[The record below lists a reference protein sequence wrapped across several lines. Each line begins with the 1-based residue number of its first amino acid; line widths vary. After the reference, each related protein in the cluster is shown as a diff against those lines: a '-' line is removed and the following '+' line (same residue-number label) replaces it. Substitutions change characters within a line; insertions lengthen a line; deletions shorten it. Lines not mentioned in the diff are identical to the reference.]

1 MHLHDRVIRAG
12 FFGRAQFVMRYS
24 RDQRLFYE
32 GLLLLADDSHCL
44 LDDPWEFKMHLFP
57 LDADIAPETL
67 AAWRDAFVADGK
79 LVPYEAEGKRCL
91 YLRNGPEHQS
101 QQQNLERPEVPL
113 PAWVRWT
120 PYPRNPYRGTYGFG
134 EPVAAEELS
143 DPSLRTKRPIAS
155 IKATLSAGLGLNQD
169 LDRDRDG
176 DTGKGDPPTDPPASA
191 GGAADG
197 SPGADAPPSPA
208 AEVDQTEPD
217 RPAEPSATAPA
228 IPGLA
233 EDPLLR
239 ALTALRLLPCYHA
252 KADDLTWL
260 SGVAGHAPSV
270 PNVAREIE
278 KCRDWW
284 APRDAKP
291 RAKTPNWRLRLD
303 NWLENA
309 EKRARRDKPPAR
321 AAPAPGSFDDP
332 AVQADLLRPRQPP
345 PPEYRLGVM
354 RP

>member
-1 MHLHDRVIRAG
+1 
-12 FFGRAQFVMRYS
+12 MRYT

-57 LDADIAPETL
+57 LDDDVTAETL
-67 AAWRDAFVADGK
+67 AGWRDAFVADGR
-79 LVPYEAEGKRCL
+79 LVPYEASGRQCL

-113 PAWVRWT
+113 PPWVRWV
-120 PYPRNPYRGTYGFG
+120 PYPRNPYRGTYEFG
-134 EPVAAEELS
+134 EPVAAEGLS
-143 DPSLRTKRPIAS
+143 DPSLRSKRPLAS

-169 LDRDRDG
+169 KDKDRDRDG
-176 DTGKGDPPTDPPASA
+176 DTGKGDPPTDSPAGAGSA
-191 GGAADG
+191 AVGP
-197 SPGADAPPSPA
+197 PGADAPPPTAAGIGRSELEPPA
-208 AEVDQTEPD
+208 ATQ
-217 RPAEPSATAPA
+217 PAASA
-228 IPGLA
+228 IPGIA

-252 KADDLTWL
+252 KGDDLDWL
-260 SGVAGHAPSV
+260 VGVAKVAPGV
-270 PNVAREIE
+270 DLAREFA

-284 APRDAKP
+284 APKDAKP
-291 RAKTPNWRLRLD
+291 LAKTPNWRSRLN
-303 NWLENA
+303 NWCENA
-309 EKRARRDKPPAR
+309 QAKAAKQAAPQPR
-321 AAPAPGSFDDP
+321 AAPLPGSFDDP

-345 PPEYRLGVM
+345 PPEYRLGGM